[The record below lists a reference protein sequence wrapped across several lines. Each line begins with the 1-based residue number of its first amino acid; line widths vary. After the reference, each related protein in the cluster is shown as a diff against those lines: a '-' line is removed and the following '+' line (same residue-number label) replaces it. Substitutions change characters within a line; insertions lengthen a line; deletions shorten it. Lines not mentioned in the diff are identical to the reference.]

1 LSNNQSAIHA
11 FSSRMSAA
19 PTPQPG
25 KYTVVFATG
34 AGEPKK
40 SAEFQPDPKTI
51 KATVGNFPEM
61 YAAAPRYVEMRCLLN
76 LSDFDFA
83 RFLQGNTLVA
93 IDQQIV
99 HPHEAWNGLR

>member
-1 LSNNQSAIHA
+1 MPSPPACPRLLHLNPESIP
-11 FSSRMSAA
+11 SSLRLGLAS
-19 PTPQPG
+19 QN
-25 KYTVVFATG
+25 
-34 AGEPKK
+34 K